1 MAKTQGWAV
10 FQTDF
15 CVKWQLHECQEP
27 FPAGYRTVVRLSL
40 FISSVSGFDL
50 VADWCTTNRSMKQ
63 YITLLTSLQYIV
75 INLISIPVS

>member
-15 CVKWQLHECQEP
+15 YVFCVKWQLHECQEP
-27 FPAGYRTVVRLSL
+27 FSAGYCTVLRLSSL
-40 FISSVSGFDL
+40 FISTVSGFDL
-50 VADWCTTNRSMKQ
+50 MADWCTTNRSTKQ

-75 INLISIPVS
+75 IN